1 MFDKD
6 KLESAFNVTVKY
18 GFCSDCRWE
27 FDSEKCHQF
36 DCYENSVKIIREAID
51 FVLNNE
57 PVKHGYIVIKPRVI
71 GGFVNH
77 KCPNPQC
84 KHEWQT
90 DEKVKISEMLCSE
103 CGKVL
108 AHNYQSYCPYCGAK
122 LDGESND

>member
-51 FVLNNE
+51 FALNNE
-57 PVKHGYIVIKPRVI
+57 TVKHGHWIRRYNAVY
-71 GGFVNH
+71 
-77 KCPNPQC
+77 CL
-84 KHEWQT
+84 EWY
-90 DEKVKISEMLCSE
+90 ECSE
-103 CGKVL
+103 CRHDMNKKYID
-108 AHNYQSYCPYCGAK
+108 NYFEDILIFPKYCEYCGAK
-122 LDGESND
+122 MDGESND